1 MYGHSVKEISD
12 KIRAEGK
19 KITESVLFKSRA
31 VSTALT
37 NVSQYLFDTI
47 PFKTRKTIKVT
58 ANYDKKND
66 AVAYATSESNIYV
79 NFGNSYLDKNPIGK
93 KNTTEKKWLL
103 GKGLV
108 LHEIGHLLFTNFN
121 DMANFQKAI
130 TADQWKWQRPIKAGV
145 SPDFNENLKEVEAYL
160 NISVHNRKQFMT
172 AFHDFNNIIE
182 DGYNE
187 EKLMKSFKGD
197 FVASLYELRD
207 FQYEEFPTI
216 ERVMEDGRSNFSI
229 WQLMMLSYAKFGL
242 IKVQDNSTFTEPL
255 VKKFCEFLPSITS
268 CVTEDNSYVRL
279 DKSLTLYV
287 DMWDVIKEELV
298 NITDEAYT
306 KMMKALEMLADSM
319 GAANQRGQA
328 IDISQ
333 SKDSSD
339 SSENSLNRKIT
350 QLLAAKQKSTS
361 NKSNPESSD
370 AEETSASSVSE
381 QGSEQEDGEKSSD
394 SSSGSTDNKSEGDN
408 PDTTEGKSAS
418 SASEQSGGHEDSEK
432 SSDSSSGSTDNKSEG
447 DNPDTTEGK
456 SASSASEQGSVQ
468 EDSEKSSDSSS
479 GSTDNK
485 SEGDNSDTTEG
496 KSASSASEQGSV
508 QEDSEKSSDSS
519 SGSTDNKSEGDNS
532 DTTEGKSASSAN
544 EQGSKQESNDN
555 SSSSDNNQSDND
567 ISDNVAD
574 YNSILKTLSM
584 ELKEVEAEK
593 EEDKQKAEQKAE
605 QDISATKQNVAQDRV
620 TEQARNEAR
629 QADEQMINS
638 CIMDGPHAK
647 VTYRLHDF
655 SPASCKEAYVKMNNT
670 YSLERIGKKM
680 AQKVKPIFEKKIK
693 GAVYHGQHCGSRI
706 SIPHYQKDSSKPFD
720 RIKKP
725 EKISLS
731 CTVIIDQ
738 SGSMYGYKL
747 ESALRAA
754 AIIKN
759 FCNELKIPTMVFG
772 HSSSYPTMDI
782 YRFCEFDGSED
793 EIYTLAAGNA
803 HCGTRDGAALLYA
816 VNKLKDRREE
826 KKIIFIIS
834 DGSPCDYGYSG
845 ITAYKDIQGI
855 IKSASAYGIS
865 FFAAAI
871 DEDKE
876 SIAKIYGEDRFVDI
890 SNLDDLPSKMAYVL
904 KRALKIR

>member
-12 KIRAEGK
+12 KIRTEGS

-47 PFKTRKTIKVT
+47 PFKNKKNINVT

-79 NFGNSYLDKNPIGK
+79 NFGNSYLDKNPKGK

-108 LHEIGHLLFTNFN
+108 LHEIGHILFTNFN
-121 DMANFQKAI
+121 DRANFQKAI
-130 TADQWKWQRPIKAGV
+130 TADQWNWQRPIKAGV

-172 AFHDFNNIIE
+172 AFLDFNNIIE

-268 CVTEDNSYVRL
+268 CVTEDNSYARL
-279 DKSLTLYV
+279 DKSLTLYI
-287 DMWDVIKEELV
+287 DMWGIVKENLV
-298 NITDEAYT
+298 NITDEAYD

-361 NKSNPESSD
+361 NKSN
-370 AEETSASSVSE
+370 VNE

-394 SSSGSTDNKSEGDN
+394 SSSSSTGNKSEGDN
-408 PDTTEGKSAS
+408 
-418 SASEQSGGHEDSEK
+418 SG
-432 SSDSSSGSTDNKSEG
+432 
-447 DNPDTTEGK
+447 TTEGK

-485 SEGDNSDTTEG
+485 SEGDNSGTTEG

-555 SSSSDNNQSDND
+555 SSSSDNNQSEND

-574 YNSILKTLSM
+574 YDSLLKTLSK

-620 TEQARNEAR
+620 TEQARREAR
-629 QADEQMINS
+629 QNDEQIINNA
-638 CIMDGPHAK
+638 IMDGPHAR
-647 VTYRLHDF
+647 VTYRLHDY
-655 SPASCKEAYVKMNNT
+655 SPASYKDAYITMNNT
-670 YSLERIGKKM
+670 YSLEYIGKKM
-680 AQKVKPIFEKKIK
+680 ANKVKPIFEKKIK

-706 SIPHYQKDSSKPFD
+706 SIPYYQKDSSKPFD

-747 ESALRAA
+747 KSALRAA
-754 AIIKN
+754 AIIKT
-759 FCNELKIPTMVFG
+759 FCNELEIPTMVFG

-782 YRFCEFDGSED
+782 YRFCEFDGSEN
-793 EIYTLAAGNA
+793 EIYTLAAGDA

-816 VNKLKDRREE
+816 VNKLKQRREE

-845 ITAYKDIQGI
+845 ATAYADIQGI

>member
-394 SSSGSTDNKSEGDN
+394 SSSGSTDNKSEGY
-408 PDTTEGKSAS
+408 
-418 SASEQSGGHEDSEK
+418 
-432 SSDSSSGSTDNKSEG
+432 
-447 DNPDTTEGK
+447 NPDTTEGK

-485 SEGDNSDTTEG
+485 SEGDNP
-496 KSASSASEQGSV
+496 
-508 QEDSEKSSDSS
+508 
-519 SGSTDNKSEGDNS
+519 

-555 SSSSDNNQSDND
+555 SSSSDNNQSEND

>member
-1 MYGHSVKEISD
+1 MLYGHSVKDISD

-108 LHEIGHLLFTNFN
+108 LHEIGHLLFSNFN

-130 TADQWKWQRPIKAGV
+130 TADQWNWQRPIKAGV
-145 SPDFNENLKEVEAYL
+145 SPDFNEKLKEVNAYL

-172 AFHDFNNIIE
+172 AFNDFNNIIE
-182 DGYNE
+182 DGYIE
-187 EKLMKSFKGD
+187 EMLMKSFKGD

-216 ERVMEDGRSNFSI
+216 ERAMKDGHSNFSI

-268 CVTEDNSYVRL
+268 CVTEDNSYARL
-279 DKSLTLYV
+279 DKSLTLYI
-287 DMWDVIKEELV
+287 DMWGIVKEELT
-298 NITDEAYT
+298 NITDEAYD
-306 KMMKALEMLADSM
+306 KMVKSLENLADSM

-328 IDISQ
+328 MNISQ
-333 SKDSSD
+333 KSD
-339 SSENSLNRKIT
+339 SSENSLNRQIT
-350 QLLAAKQKSTS
+350 QLLAQSTNS
-361 NKSNPESSD
+361 GSE
-370 AEETSASSVSE
+370 EETSSSSTGEQESE
-381 QGSEQEDGEKSSD
+381 QDGKAKAAD
-394 SSSGSTDNKSEGDN
+394 SSSGNESEN
-408 PDTTEGKSAS
+408 
-418 SASEQSGGHEDSEK
+418 
-432 SSDSSSGSTDNKSEG
+432 
-447 DNPDTTEGK
+447 
-456 SASSASEQGSVQ
+456 
-468 EDSEKSSDSSS
+468 
-479 GSTDNK
+479 
-485 SEGDNSDTTEG
+485 DNSDTAEGATPSSTKEG
-496 KSASSASEQGSV
+496 K
-508 QEDSEKSSDSS
+508 DD
-519 SGSTDNKSEGDNS
+519 
-532 DTTEGKSASSAN
+532 
-544 EQGSKQESNDN
+544 
-555 SSSSDNNQSDND
+555 SSSSDDSQSKND
-567 ISDNVAD
+567 LSDNVID
-574 YNSILKTLSM
+574 YDSILKTLSK
-584 ELKEVEAEK
+584 ELKEVKAGK
-593 EEDKQKAEQKAE
+593 EEDMQKAEQKAE
-605 QDISATKQNVAQDRV
+605 QDILATKQNVAQDRV
-620 TEQARNEAR
+620 TEQARNIAR
-629 QADEQMINS
+629 QSDEKMINS
-638 CIMDGPHAK
+638 AIMDGPHAK
-647 VTYRLHDF
+647 ITYRLHDF
-655 SPASCKEAYVKMNNT
+655 SPASYKDAYITMNNT
-670 YSLERIGKKM
+670 YSLEYIGKKK
-680 AQKVKPIFEKKIK
+680 ANKVKPIFEKKIK

-706 SIPHYQKDSSKPFD
+706 SIPYYQKDSSKPFD

-738 SGSMYGYKL
+738 SGSMYGHKL
-747 ESALRAA
+747 KSALRAA
-754 AIIKN
+754 AIIKT
-759 FCNELKIPTMVFG
+759 FCNELEIPTMVFG

-782 YRFCEFDGSED
+782 YRFCEFDGSEN
-793 EIYTLAAGNA
+793 EIYTLAAGDA

-816 VNKLKDRREE
+816 VNKLKQRREK

-845 ITAYKDIQGI
+845 ATAYADIQGI
-855 IKSASAYGIS
+855 IKSATPYGIS

-890 SNLDDLPSKMAYVL
+890 SNLDDLPSKMACVL

>member
-172 AFHDFNNIIE
+172 AFHYFNNIIE

-394 SSSGSTDNKSEGDN
+394 SSSGSTDNKSEGYN

-496 KSASSASEQGSV
+496 KSASSA
-508 QEDSEKSSDSS
+508 
-519 SGSTDNKSEGDNS
+519 
-532 DTTEGKSASSAN
+532 N

-555 SSSSDNNQSDND
+555 SSSSDNNQSEND

>member
-394 SSSGSTDNKSEGDN
+394 SSSGSTDNKSEGYN

-496 KSASSASEQGSV
+496 KSASSA
-508 QEDSEKSSDSS
+508 
-519 SGSTDNKSEGDNS
+519 
-532 DTTEGKSASSAN
+532 N

-555 SSSSDNNQSDND
+555 SSSSDNNQSEND

-845 ITAYKDIQGI
+845 ITAYKDIQEI

>member
-79 NFGNSYLDKNPIGK
+79 NFGNSYLDKNPKGK

-108 LHEIGHLLFTNFN
+108 LHEIGHLLFSNFN
-121 DMANFQKAI
+121 DMTNFQKAI
-130 TADQWKWQRPIKAGV
+130 TADQWNWQRPIKAGV
-145 SPDFNENLKEVEAYL
+145 SPDFNEKLKEVNAYL

-172 AFHDFNNIIE
+172 AFNDFNNIIE
-182 DGYNE
+182 DGYIE
-187 EKLMKSFKGD
+187 EMLMKSFKGD

-216 ERVMEDGRSNFSI
+216 ERAMKDGHSNFSI

-268 CVTEDNSYVRL
+268 CVTEDNSYARL
-279 DKSLTLYV
+279 DKSLTLYI
-287 DMWDVIKEELV
+287 DMWGIVKEELT
-298 NITDEAYT
+298 NITDESYD
-306 KMMKALEMLADSM
+306 KMVKSLENLADSM

-328 IDISQ
+328 MNISQ
-333 SKDSSD
+333 KSD
-339 SSENSLNRKIT
+339 SSENSLNRQIT
-350 QLLAAKQKSTS
+350 QLLVQSTNS
-361 NKSNPESSD
+361 GSEEGTSS
-370 AEETSASSVSE
+370 SSTGEQESE
-381 QGSEQEDGEKSSD
+381 QDGKAKAAD
-394 SSSGSTDNKSEGDN
+394 SSSGNESE
-408 PDTTEGKSAS
+408 S
-418 SASEQSGGHEDSEK
+418 
-432 SSDSSSGSTDNKSEG
+432 
-447 DNPDTTEGK
+447 
-456 SASSASEQGSVQ
+456 
-468 EDSEKSSDSSS
+468 
-479 GSTDNK
+479 
-485 SEGDNSDTTEG
+485 DNSDTAEGATSSSTKEG
-496 KSASSASEQGSV
+496 K
-508 QEDSEKSSDSS
+508 DD
-519 SGSTDNKSEGDNS
+519 
-532 DTTEGKSASSAN
+532 
-544 EQGSKQESNDN
+544 
-555 SSSSDNNQSDND
+555 SSSSDDSQSKND
-567 ISDNVAD
+567 LSDNVTD
-574 YNSILKTLSM
+574 YDSILKTLSK
-584 ELKEVEAEK
+584 ELKEVKAGK
-593 EEDKQKAEQKAE
+593 EEDMQKAEQKAE
-605 QDISATKQNVAQDRV
+605 QDILATKQNVAQDRV
-620 TEQARNEAR
+620 TEQARNIAR
-629 QADEQMINS
+629 QSDEKMINS
-638 CIMDGPHAK
+638 AIMDGPHAK
-647 VTYRLHDF
+647 ITYRLHDF
-655 SPASCKEAYVKMNNT
+655 SPASYKDAYITMNNT
-670 YSLERIGKKM
+670 YSLEYIGKKK
-680 AQKVKPIFEKKIK
+680 ANKVKPIFEKKIK

-706 SIPHYQKDSSKPFD
+706 SIPYYQKDSSKPFD

-738 SGSMYGYKL
+738 SGSMYGHKL
-747 ESALRAA
+747 KSALRAA
-754 AIIKN
+754 AIIKT
-759 FCNELKIPTMVFG
+759 FCNELEIPTMVFG

-782 YRFCEFDGSED
+782 YRFCEFDGSEN
-793 EIYTLAAGNA
+793 EIYTLAAGDA

-816 VNKLKDRREE
+816 VNKLKQRREK

-845 ITAYKDIQGI
+845 ATAYADIQGI
-855 IKSASAYGIS
+855 IKSATPYGIS

>member
-12 KIRAEGK
+12 KIRTEGS

-47 PFKTRKTIKVT
+47 PFKNKKNINVT

-79 NFGNSYLDKNPIGK
+79 NFGNSYLDKNPKGK

-108 LHEIGHLLFTNFN
+108 LHEIGHILFTNFN
-121 DMANFQKAI
+121 DRANFQKAI
-130 TADQWKWQRPIKAGV
+130 TADQWNWQRPIKAGV

-172 AFHDFNNIIE
+172 AFLDFNNIIE

-268 CVTEDNSYVRL
+268 CVTEDNSYARL
-279 DKSLTLYV
+279 DKSLTLYI
-287 DMWDVIKEELV
+287 DMWGIVKEELA
-298 NITDEAYT
+298 NITDEAYD
-306 KMMKALEMLADSM
+306 KMVKSLENLANSM

-328 IDISQ
+328 MNISQ
-333 SKDSSD
+333 NSDSED

-350 QLLAAKQKSTS
+350 QLLVAKQST
-361 NKSNPESSD
+361 NSD
-370 AEETSASSVSE
+370 TTEGTSASSTSE
-381 QGSEQEDGEKSSD
+381 QGSEQDGKAKATD
-394 SSSGSTDNKSEGDN
+394 SSSGNESESDNSDA
-408 PDTTEGKSAS
+408 TEGTSAS
-418 SASEQSGGHEDSEK
+418 STSEQGSEQDGKAKAVDSSSSSTGNDNSGSEEGT
-432 SSDSSSGSTDNKSEG
+432 SSSSTSEQESEQDGKAKATDSSSG
-447 DNPDTTEGK
+447 
-456 SASSASEQGSVQ
+456 
-468 EDSEKSSDSSS
+468 
-479 GSTDNK
+479 
-485 SEGDNSDTTEG
+485 
-496 KSASSASEQGSV
+496 
-508 QEDSEKSSDSS
+508 
-519 SGSTDNKSEGDNS
+519 
-532 DTTEGKSASSAN
+532 N
-544 EQGSKQESNDN
+544 ESKNDL
-555 SSSSDNNQSDND
+555 
-567 ISDNVAD
+567 SDNVTD
-574 YNSILKTLSM
+574 YDSLLKTLSK
-584 ELKEVEAEK
+584 ELKEVKAEK
-593 EEDKQKAEQKAE
+593 EEDMQKAEQKAE

>member
-216 ERVMEDGRSNFSI
+216 ERAMEDGRSNFSI

-394 SSSGSTDNKSEGDN
+394 SSSGSTDNKSEGYN

-418 SASEQSGGHEDSEK
+418 SASEQSGGHEGSEK

-496 KSASSASEQGSV
+496 KSASSA
-508 QEDSEKSSDSS
+508 
-519 SGSTDNKSEGDNS
+519 
-532 DTTEGKSASSAN
+532 N

-555 SSSSDNNQSDND
+555 SSSSDNNQSEND

>member
-108 LHEIGHLLFTNFN
+108 LHEIGHLLCTNFN

-207 FQYEEFPTI
+207 FQYEKFPTI

-394 SSSGSTDNKSEGDN
+394 SSSGSTDNKSEGYN
-408 PDTTEGKSAS
+408 P
-418 SASEQSGGHEDSEK
+418 
-432 SSDSSSGSTDNKSEG
+432 
-447 DNPDTTEGK
+447 
-456 SASSASEQGSVQ
+456 
-468 EDSEKSSDSSS
+468 
-479 GSTDNK
+479 
-485 SEGDNSDTTEG
+485 
-496 KSASSASEQGSV
+496 
-508 QEDSEKSSDSS
+508 
-519 SGSTDNKSEGDNS
+519 

-555 SSSSDNNQSDND
+555 SSSSDNNQSEND

>member
-207 FQYEEFPTI
+207 FQYEKFPTI

-394 SSSGSTDNKSEGDN
+394 SSSGSTDNKSEGYN
-408 PDTTEGKSAS
+408 P
-418 SASEQSGGHEDSEK
+418 
-432 SSDSSSGSTDNKSEG
+432 
-447 DNPDTTEGK
+447 
-456 SASSASEQGSVQ
+456 
-468 EDSEKSSDSSS
+468 
-479 GSTDNK
+479 
-485 SEGDNSDTTEG
+485 DTTEG

-555 SSSSDNNQSDND
+555 SSSSDNNQSEND

>member
-1 MYGHSVKEISD
+1 MLYGHSVKDIND
-12 KIRAEGK
+12 KIRKEGA

-47 PFKTRKTIKVT
+47 PFKNKKTINVT

-79 NFGNSYLDKNPIGK
+79 NFGNTYLDKNPKGK

-130 TADQWKWQRPIKAGV
+130 TADQWNWQRPIKAGV
-145 SPDFNENLKEVEAYL
+145 SPDFNEKLKEVNAYL
-160 NISVHNRKQFMT
+160 NISVHNRKQFIT

-182 DGYNE
+182 DGYIE
-187 EKLMKSFKGD
+187 EALMKSFKGD

-207 FQYEEFPTI
+207 FQYEEFSTI

-229 WQLMMLSYAKFGL
+229 WQLMMLSYAKYGL
-242 IKVQDNSTFTEPL
+242 IKVRDNNTYGEPL
-255 VKKFCEFLPSITS
+255 VRKFCEFLTSITD

-287 DMWDVIKEELV
+287 DMWNIVKEELV
-298 NITDEAYT
+298 NITDEAYD

-361 NKSNPESSD
+361 NKSN
-370 AEETSASSVSE
+370 V
-381 QGSEQEDGEKSSD
+381 
-394 SSSGSTDNKSEGDN
+394 N
-408 PDTTEGKSAS
+408 
-418 SASEQSGGHEDSEK
+418 
-432 SSDSSSGSTDNKSEG
+432 
-447 DNPDTTEGK
+447 
-456 SASSASEQGSVQ
+456 
-468 EDSEKSSDSSS
+468 
-479 GSTDNK
+479 
-485 SEGDNSDTTEG
+485 
-496 KSASSASEQGSV
+496 EQGSV

-555 SSSSDNNQSDND
+555 SSSSDNNQSEND

-574 YNSILKTLSM
+574 YDSLLKTLSK

-620 TEQARNEAR
+620 TEQARREAR
-629 QADEQMINS
+629 QNDEQIINNA
-638 CIMDGPHAK
+638 IMDGPHAR
-647 VTYRLHDF
+647 VTYRLHDY
-655 SPASCKEAYVKMNNT
+655 SPASYKDAYITMNNT
-670 YSLERIGKKM
+670 YSLEYIGKKM
-680 AQKVKPIFEKKIK
+680 ANKVKPIFEKKIK

-754 AIIKN
+754 AIIKT
-759 FCNELKIPTMVFG
+759 FCNELEIPTMVFG

-782 YRFCEFDGSED
+782 YRFCEFDGSEN
-793 EIYTLAAGNA
+793 EIYTLAAGDA

-816 VNKLKDRREE
+816 VNKLKQRREE

-845 ITAYKDIQGI
+845 ATAYADIQGI

>member
-207 FQYEEFPTI
+207 FQYEKFPTI

-408 PDTTEGKSAS
+408 
-418 SASEQSGGHEDSEK
+418 
-432 SSDSSSGSTDNKSEG
+432 
-447 DNPDTTEGK
+447 
-456 SASSASEQGSVQ
+456 
-468 EDSEKSSDSSS
+468 
-479 GSTDNK
+479 
-485 SEGDNSDTTEG
+485 
-496 KSASSASEQGSV
+496 
-508 QEDSEKSSDSS
+508 
-519 SGSTDNKSEGDNS
+519 S

-555 SSSSDNNQSDND
+555 SSSSDNNQSEND

>member
-12 KIRAEGK
+12 KIRAEGS
-19 KITESVLFKSRA
+19 KITESVLLKSRA

-47 PFKTRKTIKVT
+47 PFKKRKKIVVT
-58 ANYDKKND
+58 ANYDKKNND
-66 AVAYATSESNIYV
+66 IAYATSTSNIYV
-79 NFGNSYLDKNPIGK
+79 NFGNSFLDKDSKGK
-93 KNTTEKKWLL
+93 KITTAKKWLL
-103 GKGLV
+103 GKGLI

-121 DMANFQKAI
+121 DMANFQKVI
-130 TADQWKWQRPIKAGV
+130 TAEQWNWQRPIKAGV
-145 SPDFNENLKEVEAYL
+145 SPDFNEKLKEVEAYL
-160 NISVHNRKQFMT
+160 NLSSQNKKQFMT

-182 DGYNE
+182 DGYIE

-207 FQYEEFPTI
+207 FQYDEFPTI
-216 ERVMEDGRSNFSI
+216 ENVIESGRSSFSI
-229 WQLMMLSYAKFGL
+229 WQLMMLSYAKYGL
-242 IKVQDNSTFTEPL
+242 IKVKDNNTYGEPL
-255 VKKFCEFLPSITS
+255 VRKFCEFLPSITD

-279 DKSLTLYV
+279 DKSLTLFV

-333 SKDSSD
+333 IKDSSD

-418 SASEQSGGHEDSEK
+418 SASEQ
-432 SSDSSSGSTDNKSEG
+432 
-447 DNPDTTEGK
+447 
-456 SASSASEQGSVQ
+456 
-468 EDSEKSSDSSS
+468 
-479 GSTDNK
+479 
-485 SEGDNSDTTEG
+485 
-496 KSASSASEQGSV
+496 GSV

-555 SSSSDNNQSDND
+555 SSSSDNNQSEND

-574 YNSILKTLSM
+574 YDSLLKTLSK
-584 ELKEVEAEK
+584 ELKEVKAEK
-593 EEDKQKAEQKAE
+593 EEDMQKAEQKAE

-816 VNKLKDRREE
+816 VNKLKDWREE

>member
-1 MYGHSVKEISD
+1 MLYGHSVKDISD

-108 LHEIGHLLFTNFN
+108 LHEIGHLLFSNFN

-130 TADQWKWQRPIKAGV
+130 TADQWNWQRPIKAGV
-145 SPDFNENLKEVEAYL
+145 SPDFNENLKEVNAYL

-172 AFHDFNNIIE
+172 AFNDFNNIIE
-182 DGYNE
+182 DGYIE
-187 EKLMKSFKGD
+187 EMLMKSFKGD

-216 ERVMEDGRSNFSI
+216 ERAMKDGHSNFSI

-268 CVTEDNSYVRL
+268 CVTEDNSYARL
-279 DKSLTLYV
+279 DKSLTLYI
-287 DMWDVIKEELV
+287 DMWGIVKEELT
-298 NITDEAYT
+298 NITDEAYD
-306 KMMKALEMLADSM
+306 KMVKSLENLADSM

-328 IDISQ
+328 MNISQ
-333 SKDSSD
+333 KSD
-339 SSENSLNRKIT
+339 SSENSLNRQIT
-350 QLLAAKQKSTS
+350 QLLAQSTNS
-361 NKSNPESSD
+361 GSEEGTSS
-370 AEETSASSVSE
+370 SSTGEQESE
-381 QGSEQEDGEKSSD
+381 QDGKAKAAD
-394 SSSGSTDNKSEGDN
+394 SSSGNESE
-408 PDTTEGKSAS
+408 S
-418 SASEQSGGHEDSEK
+418 
-432 SSDSSSGSTDNKSEG
+432 
-447 DNPDTTEGK
+447 
-456 SASSASEQGSVQ
+456 
-468 EDSEKSSDSSS
+468 
-479 GSTDNK
+479 
-485 SEGDNSDTTEG
+485 DNSDTAEG
-496 KSASSASEQGSV
+496 ATPSSTK
-508 QEDSEKSSDSS
+508 D
-519 SGSTDNKSEGDNS
+519 
-532 DTTEGKSASSAN
+532 GK
-544 EQGSKQESNDN
+544 DD
-555 SSSSDNNQSDND
+555 SSSSDDSQSKND
-567 ISDNVAD
+567 LSDNVID
-574 YNSILKTLSM
+574 YDSILKTLSK
-584 ELKEVEAEK
+584 ELKEVKAGK
-593 EEDKQKAEQKAE
+593 EEDMQKAEQKAE
-605 QDISATKQNVAQDRV
+605 QDILATKQNVAQDRV
-620 TEQARNEAR
+620 TEQARNIAR
-629 QADEQMINS
+629 QSDEKMINS
-638 CIMDGPHAK
+638 AIMDGPHAK
-647 VTYRLHDF
+647 ITYRLHDF
-655 SPASCKEAYVKMNNT
+655 SPASYKDAYITMNNT
-670 YSLERIGKKM
+670 YSLEYIGKKK
-680 AQKVKPIFEKKIK
+680 ANKVKPIFEKKIK

-706 SIPHYQKDSSKPFD
+706 SIPYYQKDSSKPFD

-738 SGSMYGYKL
+738 SGSMYGHKL
-747 ESALRAA
+747 KSALRAA
-754 AIIKN
+754 AIIKT
-759 FCNELKIPTMVFG
+759 FCNELEIPTMVFG

-782 YRFCEFDGSED
+782 YRFCEFDGSEN
-793 EIYTLAAGNA
+793 EIYTLAAGDA

-816 VNKLKDRREE
+816 VNKLKQRREK

-845 ITAYKDIQGI
+845 ATAYADIQGI
-855 IKSASAYGIS
+855 IKSATPYGIS

-890 SNLDDLPSKMAYVL
+890 SNLDDLPSKMACVL

>member
-350 QLLAAKQKSTS
+350 QLLADKQKRTS

-394 SSSGSTDNKSEGDN
+394 SSSGSTDNKSEGYN

-496 KSASSASEQGSV
+496 KSASSA
-508 QEDSEKSSDSS
+508 
-519 SGSTDNKSEGDNS
+519 
-532 DTTEGKSASSAN
+532 N

-555 SSSSDNNQSDND
+555 SSSSDNNQSEND

>member
-172 AFHDFNNIIE
+172 AFHYFNNIIE

-394 SSSGSTDNKSEGDN
+394 SSSGSTDNKSEGYN

-447 DNPDTTEGK
+447 YNP
-456 SASSASEQGSVQ
+456 
-468 EDSEKSSDSSS
+468 
-479 GSTDNK
+479 
-485 SEGDNSDTTEG
+485 DTTEG

-555 SSSSDNNQSDND
+555 SSSSDNNQSEND

-759 FCNELKIPTMVFG
+759 FCNELKIPTMVLG

>member
-1 MYGHSVKEISD
+1 
-12 KIRAEGK
+12 
-19 KITESVLFKSRA
+19 
-31 VSTALT
+31 
-37 NVSQYLFDTI
+37 
-47 PFKTRKTIKVT
+47 
-58 ANYDKKND
+58 
-66 AVAYATSESNIYV
+66 
-79 NFGNSYLDKNPIGK
+79 
-93 KNTTEKKWLL
+93 
-103 GKGLV
+103 
-108 LHEIGHLLFTNFN
+108 
-121 DMANFQKAI
+121 
-130 TADQWKWQRPIKAGV
+130 
-145 SPDFNENLKEVEAYL
+145 
-160 NISVHNRKQFMT
+160 MT

-255 VKKFCEFLPSITS
+255 VKKFCEFLPSIAS

-496 KSASSASEQGSV
+496 KSASSA
-508 QEDSEKSSDSS
+508 
-519 SGSTDNKSEGDNS
+519 
-532 DTTEGKSASSAN
+532 N

-555 SSSSDNNQSDND
+555 SSSSDNNQSEND

>member
-197 FVASLYELRD
+197 FVASLYEFRD

-394 SSSGSTDNKSEGDN
+394 SSSGSTDNKSEGYN

-496 KSASSASEQGSV
+496 KSASSA
-508 QEDSEKSSDSS
+508 
-519 SGSTDNKSEGDNS
+519 
-532 DTTEGKSASSAN
+532 N

-555 SSSSDNNQSDND
+555 SSSSDNNQSEND

>member
-394 SSSGSTDNKSEGDN
+394 SSSGSTDNKSEGYN

-418 SASEQSGGHEDSEK
+418 SASEQSGGH
-432 SSDSSSGSTDNKSEG
+432 
-447 DNPDTTEGK
+447 
-456 SASSASEQGSVQ
+456 
-468 EDSEKSSDSSS
+468 
-479 GSTDNK
+479 
-485 SEGDNSDTTEG
+485 
-496 KSASSASEQGSV
+496 
-508 QEDSEKSSDSS
+508 EDSEKSSDSS

-555 SSSSDNNQSDND
+555 SSSSDNNQSEND

>member
-1 MYGHSVKEISD
+1 MLYGHSVKDIND
-12 KIRAEGK
+12 KIRKEGA

-47 PFKTRKTIKVT
+47 PFKNKKTINVT

-79 NFGNSYLDKNPIGK
+79 NFGNSYLDKNPKGK

-130 TADQWKWQRPIKAGV
+130 TADQWNWQRPIKAGV
-145 SPDFNENLKEVEAYL
+145 SPDFNEKLKEVNAYL
-160 NISVHNRKQFMT
+160 NISVHNRKQFIT

-182 DGYNE
+182 DGYIE
-187 EKLMKSFKGD
+187 EALMKSFKGD

-207 FQYEEFPTI
+207 FQYEEFSTI

-229 WQLMMLSYAKFGL
+229 WQLMMLSYAKYGL
-242 IKVQDNSTFTEPL
+242 IKVRDNNTYGEPL
-255 VKKFCEFLPSITS
+255 VRKFCEFLTSITD

-287 DMWDVIKEELV
+287 DMWNIVKEELV
-298 NITDEAYT
+298 NITDEAYD

-361 NKSNPESSD
+361 NKSN
-370 AEETSASSVSE
+370 VNE

-394 SSSGSTDNKSEGDN
+394 GSSS
-408 PDTTEGKSAS
+408 
-418 SASEQSGGHEDSEK
+418 
-432 SSDSSSGSTDNKSEG
+432 
-447 DNPDTTEGK
+447 
-456 SASSASEQGSVQ
+456 
-468 EDSEKSSDSSS
+468 
-479 GSTDNK
+479 
-485 SEGDNSDTTEG
+485 
-496 KSASSASEQGSV
+496 
-508 QEDSEKSSDSS
+508 
-519 SGSTDNKSEGDNS
+519 STDNKSEGDNS

-555 SSSSDNNQSDND
+555 SSSSDNNQSEND

-574 YNSILKTLSM
+574 YDSLLKTLSK

-620 TEQARNEAR
+620 TEQARREAR
-629 QADEQMINS
+629 QNDEQIINNA
-638 CIMDGPHAK
+638 IMDGPHAR
-647 VTYRLHDF
+647 VTYRLHDY
-655 SPASCKEAYVKMNNT
+655 SPASYKDAYITMNNT
-670 YSLERIGKKM
+670 YSLEYIGKKM
-680 AQKVKPIFEKKIK
+680 ANKVKPIFEKKIK

-754 AIIKN
+754 AIIKT
-759 FCNELKIPTMVFG
+759 FCNELEIPTMVFG

-782 YRFCEFDGSED
+782 YRFCEFDGSEN
-793 EIYTLAAGNA
+793 EIYTLAAGDA

-816 VNKLKDRREE
+816 VNKLKQRREE

-845 ITAYKDIQGI
+845 ATAYADIQGI

>member
-1 MYGHSVKEISD
+1 MLYGHSVKDISD

-108 LHEIGHLLFTNFN
+108 LHEIGHLLFSNFN

-130 TADQWKWQRPIKAGV
+130 TADQWNWQRPIKAGV
-145 SPDFNENLKEVEAYL
+145 SPDFNEKLKEVNAYL

-172 AFHDFNNIIE
+172 AFNDFNNIIE
-182 DGYNE
+182 DGYIE
-187 EKLMKSFKGD
+187 EMIMKSFKGD

-216 ERVMEDGRSNFSI
+216 ERAMKDGHSNFSI

-268 CVTEDNSYVRL
+268 CVTEDNSYARL
-279 DKSLTLYV
+279 DKSLTLYI
-287 DMWDVIKEELV
+287 DMWGIVKEELT
-298 NITDEAYT
+298 NITDEAYD
-306 KMMKALEMLADSM
+306 KMVKSLENLADSM

-328 IDISQ
+328 MNISQ
-333 SKDSSD
+333 KSD
-339 SSENSLNRKIT
+339 SSENSLNRQIT
-350 QLLAAKQKSTS
+350 QLLAQSTNS
-361 NKSNPESSD
+361 GSEEGTSS
-370 AEETSASSVSE
+370 SSTGEQESE
-381 QGSEQEDGEKSSD
+381 QDGKAKAAD
-394 SSSGSTDNKSEGDN
+394 SSSGNESE
-408 PDTTEGKSAS
+408 S
-418 SASEQSGGHEDSEK
+418 
-432 SSDSSSGSTDNKSEG
+432 
-447 DNPDTTEGK
+447 
-456 SASSASEQGSVQ
+456 
-468 EDSEKSSDSSS
+468 
-479 GSTDNK
+479 
-485 SEGDNSDTTEG
+485 DNSDTAEGATSSSTKEG
-496 KSASSASEQGSV
+496 K
-508 QEDSEKSSDSS
+508 DD
-519 SGSTDNKSEGDNS
+519 
-532 DTTEGKSASSAN
+532 
-544 EQGSKQESNDN
+544 
-555 SSSSDNNQSDND
+555 SSSSDDSQSKND
-567 ISDNVAD
+567 LSDNVTD
-574 YNSILKTLSM
+574 YDSILKTLSK
-584 ELKEVEAEK
+584 ELKEVKAGK
-593 EEDKQKAEQKAE
+593 EEDMQKAEQKAE
-605 QDISATKQNVAQDRV
+605 QDILATKQNVAQDRV
-620 TEQARNEAR
+620 TEQARNIAR
-629 QADEQMINS
+629 QSDEKMINS
-638 CIMDGPHAK
+638 AIMDGPHAK
-647 VTYRLHDF
+647 ITYRLHDF
-655 SPASCKEAYVKMNNT
+655 SPASYKDAYITMNNT
-670 YSLERIGKKM
+670 YSLEYIGKKK
-680 AQKVKPIFEKKIK
+680 ANKVKPIFEKKIK

-706 SIPHYQKDSSKPFD
+706 SIPYYQKDSSKPFD

-738 SGSMYGYKL
+738 SGSMYGHKL
-747 ESALRAA
+747 KSALRAA
-754 AIIKN
+754 AIIKT
-759 FCNELKIPTMVFG
+759 FCNELEIPTMVFG

-782 YRFCEFDGSED
+782 YRFCEFDGSEN
-793 EIYTLAAGNA
+793 EIYTLAAGDA

-816 VNKLKDRREE
+816 VNKLKQRREK

-845 ITAYKDIQGI
+845 ATAYADIQGI
-855 IKSASAYGIS
+855 IKSATPYGIS

>member
-394 SSSGSTDNKSEGDN
+394 SSSGSTDNKSEGYN

-496 KSASSASEQGSV
+496 KSASSA
-508 QEDSEKSSDSS
+508 
-519 SGSTDNKSEGDNS
+519 
-532 DTTEGKSASSAN
+532 N

-555 SSSSDNNQSDND
+555 SSSSDNNQSEND

>member
-418 SASEQSGGHEDSEK
+418 SASEQ
-432 SSDSSSGSTDNKSEG
+432 
-447 DNPDTTEGK
+447 
-456 SASSASEQGSVQ
+456 
-468 EDSEKSSDSSS
+468 
-479 GSTDNK
+479 
-485 SEGDNSDTTEG
+485 
-496 KSASSASEQGSV
+496 GSV

>member
-12 KIRAEGK
+12 KIRTEGS

-47 PFKTRKTIKVT
+47 PFKNKKNINVT

-79 NFGNSYLDKNPIGK
+79 NFGNSYLDKNPKGK

-108 LHEIGHLLFTNFN
+108 LHEIGHILFTNFN
-121 DMANFQKAI
+121 DRANFQKAI
-130 TADQWKWQRPIKAGV
+130 TADQWNWQRPIKAGV

-172 AFHDFNNIIE
+172 AFLDFNNIIE

-268 CVTEDNSYVRL
+268 CVTEDNSYARL
-279 DKSLTLYV
+279 DKSLTLYI
-287 DMWDVIKEELV
+287 DMWGIVKEELA
-298 NITDEAYT
+298 NITDEAYD
-306 KMMKALEMLADSM
+306 KMVKSLENLANSM

-328 IDISQ
+328 MNISQ
-333 SKDSSD
+333 NSDSED

-350 QLLAAKQKSTS
+350 QLLVAKQST
-361 NKSNPESSD
+361 NSD
-370 AEETSASSVSE
+370 TTEGTSASSTSE
-381 QGSEQEDGEKSSD
+381 QGSEQDGKAKATD
-394 SSSGSTDNKSEGDN
+394 SSSGNESESDNSDA
-408 PDTTEGKSAS
+408 TEGTSDS
-418 SASEQSGGHEDSEK
+418 STSEQGSEQDGKAKAVDSSSSSTGNDNSGSEEGT
-432 SSDSSSGSTDNKSEG
+432 SSSSTSEQGSEQDGKAKATDSSSGNESESDNS
-447 DNPDTTEGK
+447 DATEGT
-456 SASSASEQGSVQ
+456 SDSSTSEQGSEQDGKAKAV
-468 EDSEKSSDSSS
+468 DSSSSSTGNDNSGSEEGTSSSSTSEQGSEQDGKAKATDSSS
-479 GSTDNK
+479 G
-485 SEGDNSDTTEG
+485 
-496 KSASSASEQGSV
+496 
-508 QEDSEKSSDSS
+508 
-519 SGSTDNKSEGDNS
+519 
-532 DTTEGKSASSAN
+532 N
-544 EQGSKQESNDN
+544 ESKNDL
-555 SSSSDNNQSDND
+555 
-567 ISDNVAD
+567 SDNVTD
-574 YNSILKTLSM
+574 YDSLLKTLSK
-584 ELKEVEAEK
+584 ELKEVKAEK
-593 EEDKQKAEQKAE
+593 EEDMQKAEQKAE

>member
-47 PFKTRKTIKVT
+47 PFKNKKTINVT

-79 NFGNSYLDKNPIGK
+79 NFGNSYLDKNPKGK

-130 TADQWKWQRPIKAGV
+130 TADQWNWQRPIKAGV
-145 SPDFNENLKEVEAYL
+145 SPDFNEKLKEVNAYL
-160 NISVHNRKQFMT
+160 NISVHNRKQFIT
-172 AFHDFNNIIE
+172 AFHDFYNIIE
-182 DGYNE
+182 DGYIE
-187 EKLMKSFKGD
+187 EALMKSFKGD

-207 FQYEEFPTI
+207 FQYEEFSTI
-216 ERVMEDGRSNFSI
+216 ERGMEDGRSNFSI
-229 WQLMMLSYAKFGL
+229 WQLMMLSYAKYGL

-255 VKKFCEFLPSITS
+255 VKKFCNFLPSITD
-268 CVTEDNSYVRL
+268 CVTENNSYARL
-279 DKSLTLYV
+279 DKSLTLYI
-287 DMWDVIKEELV
+287 DMWDVVKENLV
-298 NITDEAYT
+298 NITDEAYD

-361 NKSNPESSD
+361 NKSN
-370 AEETSASSVSE
+370 VNE

-394 SSSGSTDNKSEGDN
+394 SSSSSTDNKSEGDN
-408 PDTTEGKSAS
+408 
-418 SASEQSGGHEDSEK
+418 SG
-432 SSDSSSGSTDNKSEG
+432 
-447 DNPDTTEGK
+447 TTEGK

-485 SEGDNSDTTEG
+485 SEGDNSGTTEG

-555 SSSSDNNQSDND
+555 SSSSDNNQSEND

-574 YNSILKTLSM
+574 YDSLLKTLSK

-605 QDISATKQNVAQDRV
+605 QDISATKQNVARDRV

>member
-408 PDTTEGKSAS
+408 
-418 SASEQSGGHEDSEK
+418 
-432 SSDSSSGSTDNKSEG
+432 
-447 DNPDTTEGK
+447 
-456 SASSASEQGSVQ
+456 
-468 EDSEKSSDSSS
+468 
-479 GSTDNK
+479 
-485 SEGDNSDTTEG
+485 
-496 KSASSASEQGSV
+496 
-508 QEDSEKSSDSS
+508 
-519 SGSTDNKSEGDNS
+519 S

-555 SSSSDNNQSDND
+555 SSSSDNNQSEND

-759 FCNELKIPTMVFG
+759 FCNDLKIPTMVFG

>member
-47 PFKTRKTIKVT
+47 PFKNKKTINVT

-79 NFGNSYLDKNPIGK
+79 NFGNSYLDKNPKGK

-130 TADQWKWQRPIKAGV
+130 TADQWNWQRPIKAGV
-145 SPDFNENLKEVEAYL
+145 SPDFNEKLKEVNAYL
-160 NISVHNRKQFMT
+160 NISVHNRKQFIT
-172 AFHDFNNIIE
+172 AFHDFYNIIE
-182 DGYNE
+182 DGYIE
-187 EKLMKSFKGD
+187 EALMKSFKGD

-207 FQYEEFPTI
+207 FQYEEFSTI
-216 ERVMEDGRSNFSI
+216 ERGMEDGRSNFSI
-229 WQLMMLSYAKFGL
+229 WQLMMLSYAKYGL

-255 VKKFCEFLPSITS
+255 VKKFCNFLPSITD
-268 CVTEDNSYVRL
+268 CVTENNSYARL
-279 DKSLTLYV
+279 DKSLTLYI
-287 DMWDVIKEELV
+287 DMWDVVKENLV
-298 NITDEAYT
+298 NITDEAYD

-361 NKSNPESSD
+361 NKSN
-370 AEETSASSVSE
+370 VNE

-394 SSSGSTDNKSEGDN
+394 SSSS
-408 PDTTEGKSAS
+408 
-418 SASEQSGGHEDSEK
+418 
-432 SSDSSSGSTDNKSEG
+432 
-447 DNPDTTEGK
+447 
-456 SASSASEQGSVQ
+456 
-468 EDSEKSSDSSS
+468 
-479 GSTDNK
+479 STDNK
-485 SEGDNSDTTEG
+485 SEGDNSGTTEG

-555 SSSSDNNQSDND
+555 SSSSDNNQSEND

-574 YNSILKTLSM
+574 YDSLLKTLSK

-605 QDISATKQNVAQDRV
+605 QDISATKQNVARDRV

>member
-394 SSSGSTDNKSEGDN
+394 SSSGSTDNKSEGYN

-418 SASEQSGGHEDSEK
+418 SASEQSGGHE
-432 SSDSSSGSTDNKSEG
+432 G
-447 DNPDTTEGK
+447 
-456 SASSASEQGSVQ
+456 
-468 EDSEKSSDSSS
+468 
-479 GSTDNK
+479 
-485 SEGDNSDTTEG
+485 
-496 KSASSASEQGSV
+496 
-508 QEDSEKSSDSS
+508 SEKSSDSS

-555 SSSSDNNQSDND
+555 SSSSDNNQSEND

>member
-418 SASEQSGGHEDSEK
+418 SASEQ
-432 SSDSSSGSTDNKSEG
+432 
-447 DNPDTTEGK
+447 
-456 SASSASEQGSVQ
+456 GSVQ

-485 SEGDNSDTTEG
+485 SEGYNPDTTEG

-555 SSSSDNNQSDND
+555 SSSSDNNQSEND

>member
-1 MYGHSVKEISD
+1 MYGHSVKDIND
-12 KIRAEGK
+12 KIRKEGA

-58 ANYDKKND
+58 ANYDKKNSD
-66 AVAYATSESNIYV
+66 VAYATSESNIYV
-79 NFGNSYLDKNPIGK
+79 NFGNSYLDKNPKGK

-108 LHEIGHLLFTNFN
+108 LHEIGHILFTNFN
-121 DMANFQKAI
+121 DMDNFQKAI

-145 SPDFNENLKEVEAYL
+145 SPDFNEKLKEVNAYL

-172 AFHDFNNIIE
+172 AFHYFNNIIE
-182 DGYNE
+182 DGYIE
-187 EKLMKSFKGD
+187 EALMKSFKGD

-207 FQYEEFPTI
+207 FQYEEFSTI
-216 ERVMEDGRSNFSI
+216 ERAMKDGRSNFSI

-255 VKKFCEFLPSITS
+255 VKKFCNFLPSITD
-268 CVTEDNSYVRL
+268 CVTEDNSYARL
-279 DKSLTLYV
+279 DKILTLYI
-287 DMWDVIKEELV
+287 DMWDVVKENLV
-298 NITDEAYT
+298 NITDEAYE
-306 KMMKALEMLADSM
+306 KMVKTLENLADSM

-328 IDISQ
+328 MNISKN
-333 SKDSSD
+333 SDSEDSSEN
-339 SSENSLNRKIT
+339 SENSLNRQIT
-350 QLLAAKQKSTS
+350 QLLAQSTNS
-361 NKSNPESSD
+361 GSEEGTSS
-370 AEETSASSVSE
+370 SSTGE
-381 QGSEQEDGEKSSD
+381 QGSEQDGKAKATD
-394 SSSGSTDNKSEGDN
+394 SSSGNE
-408 PDTTEGKSAS
+408 
-418 SASEQSGGHEDSEK
+418 
-432 SSDSSSGSTDNKSEG
+432 
-447 DNPDTTEGK
+447 
-456 SASSASEQGSVQ
+456 
-468 EDSEKSSDSSS
+468 
-479 GSTDNK
+479 
-485 SEGDNSDTTEG
+485 SEGDNSDAAEGAESSSTKEG
-496 KSASSASEQGSV
+496 K
-508 QEDSEKSSDSS
+508 
-519 SGSTDNKSEGDNS
+519 
-532 DTTEGKSASSAN
+532 
-544 EQGSKQESNDN
+544 DN
-555 SSSSDNNQSDND
+555 SSSSDDSQSKND
-567 ISDNVAD
+567 LSDNVTD
-574 YNSILKTLSM
+574 YDSLLKTLSKK
-584 ELKEVEAEK
+584 LKEVQAEK
-593 EEDKQKAEQKAE
+593 EEDMQKAEQKAE

-620 TEQARNEAR
+620 TEQARNVAR
-629 QADEQMINS
+629 QSDEKMINS
-638 CIMDGPHAK
+638 AIMDGPHAK
-647 VTYRLHDF
+647 ITYRLHDF
-655 SPASCKEAYVKMNNT
+655 SPASYKEAYVKMNNT

-845 ITAYKDIQGI
+845 ITAYKDIKGI

>member
-408 PDTTEGKSAS
+408 
-418 SASEQSGGHEDSEK
+418 
-432 SSDSSSGSTDNKSEG
+432 
-447 DNPDTTEGK
+447 
-456 SASSASEQGSVQ
+456 
-468 EDSEKSSDSSS
+468 
-479 GSTDNK
+479 
-485 SEGDNSDTTEG
+485 
-496 KSASSASEQGSV
+496 
-508 QEDSEKSSDSS
+508 
-519 SGSTDNKSEGDNS
+519 S

>member
-12 KIRAEGK
+12 KIRAEEK

-394 SSSGSTDNKSEGDN
+394 SSSGSTDNKSEGYN

-496 KSASSASEQGSV
+496 KSASSA
-508 QEDSEKSSDSS
+508 
-519 SGSTDNKSEGDNS
+519 
-532 DTTEGKSASSAN
+532 N

-555 SSSSDNNQSDND
+555 SSSSDNNQSEND

>member
-394 SSSGSTDNKSEGDN
+394 SSSGSTDNKSEGYN

-496 KSASSASEQGSV
+496 KSASSA
-508 QEDSEKSSDSS
+508 
-519 SGSTDNKSEGDNS
+519 
-532 DTTEGKSASSAN
+532 N

-555 SSSSDNNQSDND
+555 SSSSDNNQSEND

-803 HCGTRDGAALLYA
+803 HCGTRDGAALLYV

>member
-12 KIRAEGK
+12 KIRAEGS
-19 KITESVLFKSRA
+19 KITESVLLKSRA

-47 PFKTRKTIKVT
+47 PFKKRKKIVVT
-58 ANYDKKND
+58 ANYDKKNND
-66 AVAYATSESNIYV
+66 IAYATSTSNIYV
-79 NFGNSYLDKNPIGK
+79 NFGNSFLDKDSKGK
-93 KNTTEKKWLL
+93 KITTAKKWLL
-103 GKGLV
+103 GKGLI

-121 DMANFQKAI
+121 DMANFQKVI
-130 TADQWKWQRPIKAGV
+130 TAEQWNWQRPIKAGV
-145 SPDFNENLKEVEAYL
+145 SPDFNEKLKEVEAYL
-160 NISVHNRKQFMT
+160 NLSSQNKKQFMT

-182 DGYNE
+182 DGYIE

-207 FQYEEFPTI
+207 FQYDEFPTI
-216 ERVMEDGRSNFSI
+216 ENVIESGRSSFSI
-229 WQLMMLSYAKFGL
+229 WQLMMLSYAKYGL
-242 IKVQDNSTFTEPL
+242 IKVKDNNTYGEPL
-255 VKKFCEFLPSITS
+255 VRKFCEFLPSITD

-279 DKSLTLYV
+279 DKSLTLFV

-333 SKDSSD
+333 IKDSSD

-370 AEETSASSVSE
+370 AEET
-381 QGSEQEDGEKSSD
+381 
-394 SSSGSTDNKSEGDN
+394 
-408 PDTTEGKSAS
+408 
-418 SASEQSGGHEDSEK
+418 
-432 SSDSSSGSTDNKSEG
+432 
-447 DNPDTTEGK
+447 
-456 SASSASEQGSVQ
+456 
-468 EDSEKSSDSSS
+468 
-479 GSTDNK
+479 
-485 SEGDNSDTTEG
+485 
-496 KSASSASEQGSV
+496 SASSASEQGSV

-555 SSSSDNNQSDND
+555 SSSSDNNQSEND

-574 YNSILKTLSM
+574 YDSLLKTLSK
-584 ELKEVEAEK
+584 ELKEVKAEK
-593 EEDKQKAEQKAE
+593 EEDMQKAEQKAE

-890 SNLDDLPSKMAYVL
+890 SNLDDLPLKMAYVL

>member
-1 MYGHSVKEISD
+1 MLYGHSVKDISD

-108 LHEIGHLLFTNFN
+108 LHEIGHLLFSNFN

-130 TADQWKWQRPIKAGV
+130 TADQWNWQRPIKAGV
-145 SPDFNENLKEVEAYL
+145 SPDFNEKLKEVNAYL

-172 AFHDFNNIIE
+172 AFNDFNNIIE
-182 DGYNE
+182 DGYIE
-187 EKLMKSFKGD
+187 EMIMKSFKGD

-216 ERVMEDGRSNFSI
+216 ERAMKDGHSNFSI

-268 CVTEDNSYVRL
+268 CVTEDNSYARL
-279 DKSLTLYV
+279 DKSLTLYI
-287 DMWDVIKEELV
+287 DMWGIVKEELT
-298 NITDEAYT
+298 NITDEAYD
-306 KMMKALEMLADSM
+306 KMVKSLENLADSM

-328 IDISQ
+328 MNISQ
-333 SKDSSD
+333 KSD
-339 SSENSLNRKIT
+339 SSENSLNRQIT
-350 QLLAAKQKSTS
+350 QLLAHSTNS
-361 NKSNPESSD
+361 GSEEGTSS
-370 AEETSASSVSE
+370 SSTGEQESE
-381 QGSEQEDGEKSSD
+381 QDGKAKAAD
-394 SSSGSTDNKSEGDN
+394 SSSGNESE
-408 PDTTEGKSAS
+408 S
-418 SASEQSGGHEDSEK
+418 
-432 SSDSSSGSTDNKSEG
+432 
-447 DNPDTTEGK
+447 
-456 SASSASEQGSVQ
+456 
-468 EDSEKSSDSSS
+468 
-479 GSTDNK
+479 
-485 SEGDNSDTTEG
+485 DNSDTAEGATSSSTKEG
-496 KSASSASEQGSV
+496 K
-508 QEDSEKSSDSS
+508 DD
-519 SGSTDNKSEGDNS
+519 
-532 DTTEGKSASSAN
+532 
-544 EQGSKQESNDN
+544 
-555 SSSSDNNQSDND
+555 SSSSDDSQSKND
-567 ISDNVAD
+567 LSDNVTD
-574 YNSILKTLSM
+574 YDSILKTLSK
-584 ELKEVEAEK
+584 ELKEVKAGK
-593 EEDKQKAEQKAE
+593 EEDMQKAEQKAE
-605 QDISATKQNVAQDRV
+605 QDILATKQNVAQDRV
-620 TEQARNEAR
+620 TEQARNIAR
-629 QADEQMINS
+629 QSDEKMINS
-638 CIMDGPHAK
+638 AIMDGPHAK
-647 VTYRLHDF
+647 ITYRLHDF
-655 SPASCKEAYVKMNNT
+655 SPASYKDAYITMNNT
-670 YSLERIGKKM
+670 YSLEYIGKKK
-680 AQKVKPIFEKKIK
+680 ANKVKPIFEKKIK

-706 SIPHYQKDSSKPFD
+706 SIPYYQKDSSKPFD

-738 SGSMYGYKL
+738 SGSMYGHKL
-747 ESALRAA
+747 KSALRAA
-754 AIIKN
+754 AIIKT
-759 FCNELKIPTMVFG
+759 FCNELEIPTMVFG

-782 YRFCEFDGSED
+782 YRFCEFDGSEN
-793 EIYTLAAGNA
+793 EIYTLAAGDA

-816 VNKLKDRREE
+816 VNKLKQRREK

-845 ITAYKDIQGI
+845 ATAYADIQGI
-855 IKSASAYGIS
+855 IKSATPYGIS

>member
-66 AVAYATSESNIYV
+66 AEAYATSESNIYV

-394 SSSGSTDNKSEGDN
+394 GSSSSTDNKSEGDN
-408 PDTTEGKSAS
+408 
-418 SASEQSGGHEDSEK
+418 SG
-432 SSDSSSGSTDNKSEG
+432 
-447 DNPDTTEGK
+447 TTEGK

-485 SEGDNSDTTEG
+485 SEGDNSGTTEG

-555 SSSSDNNQSDND
+555 SSSSDNNQSEND

>member
-79 NFGNSYLDKNPIGK
+79 NFGNSYLDKNPKGK

-108 LHEIGHLLFTNFN
+108 LHEIGHLLFSNFN
-121 DMANFQKAI
+121 DMTNFQKAI
-130 TADQWKWQRPIKAGV
+130 TADQWNWQRPIKAGV
-145 SPDFNENLKEVEAYL
+145 SPDFNEKLKEVNAYL

-172 AFHDFNNIIE
+172 AFNDFNNIIE
-182 DGYNE
+182 DGYIE
-187 EKLMKSFKGD
+187 EMLMKSFKGD

-216 ERVMEDGRSNFSI
+216 ERAMKDGHSNFSI

-268 CVTEDNSYVRL
+268 CVTEDNSYARL
-279 DKSLTLYV
+279 DKSLTLYI
-287 DMWDVIKEELV
+287 DMWGIVKEELT
-298 NITDEAYT
+298 NITDESYD
-306 KMMKALEMLADSM
+306 KMVKSLENLADSM

-328 IDISQ
+328 MNISQ
-333 SKDSSD
+333 KSD
-339 SSENSLNRKIT
+339 SSENSLNRQIT
-350 QLLAAKQKSTS
+350 QLLAQSTNS
-361 NKSNPESSD
+361 GSEEGTSS
-370 AEETSASSVSE
+370 SSTGEQESE
-381 QGSEQEDGEKSSD
+381 QDGKAKAAD
-394 SSSGSTDNKSEGDN
+394 RSSGNESE
-408 PDTTEGKSAS
+408 S
-418 SASEQSGGHEDSEK
+418 
-432 SSDSSSGSTDNKSEG
+432 
-447 DNPDTTEGK
+447 
-456 SASSASEQGSVQ
+456 
-468 EDSEKSSDSSS
+468 
-479 GSTDNK
+479 
-485 SEGDNSDTTEG
+485 DNSDTAEGATSSSTKEG
-496 KSASSASEQGSV
+496 K
-508 QEDSEKSSDSS
+508 DD
-519 SGSTDNKSEGDNS
+519 
-532 DTTEGKSASSAN
+532 
-544 EQGSKQESNDN
+544 
-555 SSSSDNNQSDND
+555 SSSSDDSQSKND
-567 ISDNVAD
+567 LSDNVTD
-574 YNSILKTLSM
+574 YDSILKTLSK
-584 ELKEVEAEK
+584 ELKEVKAGK
-593 EEDKQKAEQKAE
+593 EEDMQKAEQKAE
-605 QDISATKQNVAQDRV
+605 QDILATKQNVAQDRV
-620 TEQARNEAR
+620 TEQARNIAR
-629 QADEQMINS
+629 QSDEKMINS
-638 CIMDGPHAK
+638 AIMDGPHAK
-647 VTYRLHDF
+647 ITYRLHDF
-655 SPASCKEAYVKMNNT
+655 SPASYKDAYITMNNT
-670 YSLERIGKKM
+670 YSLEYIGKKK
-680 AQKVKPIFEKKIK
+680 ANKVKPIFEKKIK

-706 SIPHYQKDSSKPFD
+706 SIPYYQKDSSKPFD

-738 SGSMYGYKL
+738 SGSMYGHKL
-747 ESALRAA
+747 KSALRAA
-754 AIIKN
+754 AIIKT
-759 FCNELKIPTMVFG
+759 FCNELEIPTMVFG

-782 YRFCEFDGSED
+782 YRFCEFDGSEN
-793 EIYTLAAGNA
+793 EIYTLAAGDA

-816 VNKLKDRREE
+816 VNKLKQRREK

-845 ITAYKDIQGI
+845 ATAYADIQGI
-855 IKSASAYGIS
+855 IKSATPYGIS

>member
-207 FQYEEFPTI
+207 FQYEEFSTI

-394 SSSGSTDNKSEGDN
+394 SSSGSTDNKSEGYN
-408 PDTTEGKSAS
+408 P
-418 SASEQSGGHEDSEK
+418 
-432 SSDSSSGSTDNKSEG
+432 
-447 DNPDTTEGK
+447 
-456 SASSASEQGSVQ
+456 
-468 EDSEKSSDSSS
+468 
-479 GSTDNK
+479 
-485 SEGDNSDTTEG
+485 DTTEG

-555 SSSSDNNQSDND
+555 SSSSDNNQSEND

>member
-12 KIRAEGK
+12 KIRAEGS
-19 KITESVLFKSRA
+19 KITESVLLKSRA

-47 PFKTRKTIKVT
+47 PFKKRKKIVVT
-58 ANYDKKND
+58 ANYDKKN
-66 AVAYATSESNIYV
+66 AAIAYATSTSNIYV
-79 NFGNSYLDKNPIGK
+79 NFGNSFLDKDSKGK
-93 KNTTEKKWLL
+93 KITTAKKWLL
-103 GKGLV
+103 GKGLI

-121 DMANFQKAI
+121 DMANFQKVI
-130 TADQWKWQRPIKAGV
+130 TAEQWNWQRPIKAGV
-145 SPDFNENLKEVEAYL
+145 SPDFNEKLKEVEAYL
-160 NISVHNRKQFMT
+160 NVSEHNRKQFMT

-182 DGYNE
+182 DGYIE

-207 FQYEEFPTI
+207 FHYESFETI
-216 ERVMEDGRSNFSI
+216 EDMMETGRLRSII
-229 WQLMMLSYAKFGL
+229 WQSMMLSYAKYGL
-242 IKVQDNSTFTEPL
+242 IKVKDNNTYGEPL
-255 VKKFCEFLPSITS
+255 VKKFCEFLTSITD

-279 DKSLTLYV
+279 DKSLTLFV
-287 DMWDVIKEELV
+287 DMWDVLKEELA
-298 NITDEAYT
+298 NITDEEYN
-306 KMMKALEMLADSM
+306 KMIKALEMLADSM

-328 IDISQ
+328 MNISQ
-333 SKDSSD
+333 NSDSED
-339 SSENSLNRKIT
+339 SSENSLNRKVT
-350 QLLAAKQKSTS
+350 QLLAKQHNNTTCANNEQTSNENKEGSPAALTNDKSSSDSLDEKGSSTS
-361 NKSNPESSD
+361 S
-370 AEETSASSVSE
+370 TGE
-381 QGSEQEDGEKSSD
+381 QGSEQDDKTKATD
-394 SSSGSTDNKSEGDN
+394 SSSSSTDNGSESDN
-408 PDTTEGKSAS
+408 SGSEEGTS
-418 SASEQSGGHEDSEK
+418 S
-432 SSDSSSGSTDNKSEG
+432 SSSGEQ
-447 DNPDTTEGK
+447 E
-456 SASSASEQGSVQ
+456 SEQDDKTKAT
-468 EDSEKSSDSSS
+468 DSLSSS
-479 GSTDNK
+479 TGNE
-485 SEGDNSDTTEG
+485 SENDNSDTAEGAASSSTKEG
-496 KSASSASEQGSV
+496 K
-508 QEDSEKSSDSS
+508 DD
-519 SGSTDNKSEGDNS
+519 
-532 DTTEGKSASSAN
+532 
-544 EQGSKQESNDN
+544 
-555 SSSSDNNQSDND
+555 SSSSDDSQSKND
-567 ISDNVAD
+567 LSDNVTD
-574 YNSILKTLSM
+574 YDSLLKTLSK
-584 ELKEVEAEK
+584 ELKEVKAEK

-638 CIMDGPHAK
+638 CMMDGPHAK

-845 ITAYKDIQGI
+845 TTAYKDIQGI
-855 IKSASAYGIS
+855 IKSAYAYGIS

>member
-394 SSSGSTDNKSEGDN
+394 SSSGSTDNKSEGYN
-408 PDTTEGKSAS
+408 P
-418 SASEQSGGHEDSEK
+418 
-432 SSDSSSGSTDNKSEG
+432 
-447 DNPDTTEGK
+447 
-456 SASSASEQGSVQ
+456 
-468 EDSEKSSDSSS
+468 
-479 GSTDNK
+479 
-485 SEGDNSDTTEG
+485 DTTEG

-555 SSSSDNNQSDND
+555 SSSSDNNQSEND